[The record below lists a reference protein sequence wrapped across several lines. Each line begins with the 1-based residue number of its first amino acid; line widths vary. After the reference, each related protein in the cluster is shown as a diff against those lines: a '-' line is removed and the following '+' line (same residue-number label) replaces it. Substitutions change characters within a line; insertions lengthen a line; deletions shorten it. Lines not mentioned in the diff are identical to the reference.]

1 MAKPSK
7 KDYSKSQNK
16 GHEIKKVLAKYLRLW
31 PFILVS
37 ICIAV
42 SVVFI
47 QLRYTKKQYKSFSK
61 IKILSSNKGLELPQ
75 AGFIFRRPNINLE
88 NNIEIIKSS
97 RLWEELVLSL
107 EMVTSFYQYGNVL
120 LTEVDNIPF
129 NYLLKT
135 PLTSITE
142 ENTFKLEMRSEGLV
156 IFKNNALDPTIFP
169 NYTTHGELHNLPFEI
184 DLNHLE
190 SIDALIG
197 IEYEI
202 KISPVK
208 TIADRLRQQFNVT
221 AVGKNSELL
230 ELTMEGEIKAKSERI
245 LNGLME
251 VFQLDGIK
259 LRQTISERTITF
271 IQERYNVLGKEL
283 DSIEGVMKDY
293 KQDNNMFSIET
304 RAESDLAKYN
314 LSEENLVAIEAQFL
328 ILDFIKKAIEL
339 PLENL
344 AVLPN
349 FIMED
354 EFSINSE
361 IKAFNDLVFQMNRLK
376 ADASTNNPKYRLLQA
391 ELESSRHNLKT
402 ALQLLNLQ
410 LETKKK
416 EFEDKN
422 ETYNAALQEIPSMEL
437 YMRNVRRQQQIK
449 ETLYLFLL
457 QKREEA
463 AINKA
468 ITEPTMQVVEYASSL
483 WDPVAPIPKKLYGMA
498 LLIGLAIPI
507 TIIYLIV
514 LLDTKIKSTED
525 IKTIVEELPILGEI
539 PFVRDNSHLI
549 LNKNDNSPFSEAY
562 RILCSNLSF
571 LLPLK
576 SNKHAHTILCTSM
589 IKGEG
594 KTFTS
599 VNISAALAS
608 LGKRVLLIG
617 ADLRNPQIHKTI
629 GISKDTD
636 GLSSYLHNV
645 DVNWKTLVNS
655 IDTVDNLDIILSG
668 SIPPNAPQLLNNGRL
683 ETLLEAT
690 KLEYDYIIIDSA
702 PTLLVSDAMLIAPL
716 TDITLFVTRYGYTDK
731 NLLYFTKEI
740 NDSGKIE
747 NVALI
752 FNGVKAVRSYGYTY
766 GYKYGYN
773 YGYNYG
779 YGKGKYKDS

>member
-1 MAKPSK
+1 MAKPSQK
-7 KDYSKSQNK
+7 SYTKSQNK
-16 GHEIKKVLAKYLRLW
+16 GHEIKKEMAKYLRLW
-31 PFILVS
+31 PFILASV
-37 ICIAV
+37 CIAV
-42 SVVFI
+42 SLVFI

-97 RLWEELVLSL
+97 RLWEELVLNL
-107 EMVTSFYQYGNVL
+107 ELVTSFYQYGNVL

-129 NYLLKT
+129 NYQLKT

-142 ENTFKLEMRSEGLV
+142 ENTFKLEVRSEGLV
-156 IFKNNALDPTIFP
+156 IFKNNALDPISFP
-169 NYTTHGELHNLPFEI
+169 KYTTHGELHNLPFEL
-184 DLNHLE
+184 DLTRPE
-190 SIDALIG
+190 SVDALIG
-197 IEYEI
+197 MVYEI

-230 ELTMEGEIKAKSERI
+230 ELSMEGEIKAKSERI

-251 VFQLDGIK
+251 VFQSDGIK
-259 LRQTISERTITF
+259 LRQTISERTIAF
-271 IQERYNVLGKEL
+271 IQERYNVLGQEL
-283 DSIEGVMKDY
+283 DSIEGVMKDF
-293 KQDNNMFSIET
+293 KQDNNMFSIEA

-328 ILDFIKKAIEL
+328 VLDFIKKTIEL

-349 FIMED
+349 FILEE

-361 IKAFNDLVFQMNRLK
+361 IKAFNGLVFQMNRLE
-376 ADASTNNPKYRLLQA
+376 ADASTNNPKYRLLRA
-391 ELESSRHNLKT
+391 ELESSKQNLKT

-416 EFEDKN
+416 ELEDKN

-437 YMRNVRRQQQIK
+437 YLRNVRRQQQIK

-468 ITEPTMQVVEYASSL
+468 ITEPTMQVVEYASSW
-483 WDPVAPIPKKLYGMA
+483 WDPVFPVPKNLYSLA

-507 TIIYLIV
+507 TIIYLMV

-525 IKTIVEELPILGEI
+525 IKTIAAELPILGEI
-539 PFVRDNSHLI
+539 PFVRDKSHFI

-576 SNKHAHTILCTSM
+576 LNKDAHTILCTSM

-599 VNISAALAS
+599 INIAVALAS

-629 GISKDTD
+629 GIPKDTD
-636 GLSSYLHNV
+636 GLSSYLHNA

-655 IDTVDNLDIILSG
+655 IVAVDNLDVILSG

-683 ETLLEAT
+683 ETLLEAA
-690 KLEYDYIIIDSA
+690 KLEYDYIVIDSA
-702 PTLLVSDAMLIAPL
+702 PTLLVSDAMLIARL

-731 NLLYFTKEI
+731 NLLNFTKEI
-740 NDSGKIE
+740 SGSGKIK
-747 NVALI
+747 NLALI
-752 FNGVKAVRSYGYTY
+752 FNGVKAVKSYGYTY

-779 YGKGKYKDS
+779 YGKGK